1 MKKTLRNI
9 IFTVAMVSGSVL
21 AVDGSQ
27 QVSLSDL
34 RFATTPNGMQQ
45 IEGNGINITS
55 QTLKHVFV
63 KFNLLQNNTVVG
75 QTIAMVENL
84 EAGQRWKVQAPYNS
98 FAVKPDSF
106 KVTEV
111 DVIN

>member
-1 MKKTLRNI
+1 MKKMIRNI
-9 IFTVAMVSGSVL
+9 ILTGAMVSGSVF
-21 AVDGSQ
+21 AADGSQ

-34 RFATTPNGMQQ
+34 RFSTTPNGMQQ
-45 IEGNGINITS
+45 IEGNGINTTS

-84 EAGQRWKVQAPYNS
+84 EAGQNWKVQAPYNS

>member
-1 MKKTLRNI
+1 MKKILRNTI
-9 IFTVAMVSGSVL
+9 LAVALVSGSV
-21 AVDGSQ
+21 AAADGNQ
-27 QVSLSDL
+27 QISLSEL
-34 RFATTPNGMQQ
+34 RFTTTPNGMQQ
-45 IEGNGINITS
+45 IEGNGVNTTS
-55 QTLKHVFV
+55 QTIKHVFV
-63 KFNLLQNNTVVG
+63 KFNLLQNNVVVG

-84 EAGQRWKVQAPYNS
+84 EAGQGWKVQAPYNS

>member
-1 MKKTLRNI
+1 MKKLLRNI
-9 IFTVAMVSGSVL
+9 ILAAVVVSSSVL
-21 AVDGSQ
+21 AADGSQ

-34 RFATTPNGMQQ
+34 RFVTTPNGMQQ
-45 IEGNGINITS
+45 IEGNGVNTTN

-63 KFNLLQNNTVVG
+63 KFNLLQSNAVVG

-84 EAGQRWKVQAPYNS
+84 EAGQNWKVQAPYNS

-106 KVTEV
+106 KVTEIT
-111 DVIN
+111 VIN

>member
-1 MKKTLRNI
+1 MKKNLRNI
-9 IFTVAMVSGSVL
+9 IFSVAMVSGSVL
-21 AVDGSQ
+21 AADGNQ

-45 IEGNGINITS
+45 IEGNGVNSTN

-63 KFNLLQNNTVVG
+63 KFNLLQNNAVVG

-84 EAGQRWKVQAPYNS
+84 EAGQSWKLQAPYNS
-98 FAVKPDSF
+98 FSINPDSF

-111 DVIN
+111 RVIN